1 MFSFL
6 ALWIFINDVADIY
19 VIKQWMHGKANK
31 NTNSNKKEN
40 TMPVI
45 TLQLYK
51 QIICLFI
58 NLKIFITAILHW

>member
-1 MFSFL
+1 
-6 ALWIFINDVADIY
+6 
-19 VIKQWMHGKANK
+19 MHGKANK

-45 TLQLYK
+45 TLQLYR

-58 NLKIFITAILHW
+58 NLKIFITTILHW